1 MRIKSRKKRNE
12 IPFDQISKEI
22 PYHFK
27 LIRQVDYEFDGYL
40 VEFTGTKGTSA
51 HFMDLNE
58 IPFGYYLWQGSHWIL
73 KAYPLERIDNNEA
86 DQESK

>member
-27 LIRQVDYEFDGYL
+27 LIRPENGKVDYECDGYL
-40 VEFTGTKGTSA
+40 VEFTGRGA
-51 HFMDLNE
+51 AFRDFDNV
-58 IPFGYYLWQGSHWIL
+58 PFGYYLWEGAPWIL
-73 KAYPLERIDNNEA
+73 KAHPLERIEGM
-86 DQESK
+86 